1 MDTFLL
7 ILLIVG
13 IVISIILDCIQ
24 IVIDKDIQ
32 KRLDKLE
39 KENEKWETF
48 YKSGLFDVKHIWN
61 TRDLDSSKRNYAEIY
76 NDDNLV
82 GLIGIRSNDD
92 CSSLR
97 ILNLMNNKNDREYY
111 KVVID
116 LLKNIITALFVA
128 DLGLMG
134 YVYKTNDII
143 VLMILFVDAL
153 IILCLTFFYFDI
165 AQNLRDWGGLYGI

>member
-1 MDTFLL
+1 M
-7 ILLIVG
+7 
-13 IVISIILDCIQ
+13 
-24 IVIDKDIQ
+24 
-32 KRLDKLE
+32 
-39 KENEKWETF
+39 
-48 YKSGLFDVKHIWN
+48 
-61 TRDLDSSKRNYAEIY
+61 
-76 NDDNLV
+76 
-82 GLIGIRSNDD
+82 IGIRSNDD

-165 AQNLRDWGGLYGI
+165 AQNLRD